1 MTPLRK
7 AAAGAALVAATLTG
21 GALGASLVSGT
32 ASAQTSSD
40 STSSSA
46 APTDPTGPAT
56 APAQHDP
63 SKGGHTANGITET
76 LLTGDTATKVT
87 AAAQAAVPDGTVQRV
102 ENDAEGATYEAHMVK
117 ADGSHVT
124 VKINA
129 DFTVASIEDGM

>member
-1 MTPLRK
+1 M
-7 AAAGAALVAATLTG
+7 
-21 GALGASLVSGT
+21 
-32 ASAQTSSD
+32 
-40 STSSSA
+40 
-46 APTDPTGPAT
+46 
-56 APAQHDP
+56 
-63 SKGGHTANGITET
+63 
-76 LLTGDTATKVT
+76 T